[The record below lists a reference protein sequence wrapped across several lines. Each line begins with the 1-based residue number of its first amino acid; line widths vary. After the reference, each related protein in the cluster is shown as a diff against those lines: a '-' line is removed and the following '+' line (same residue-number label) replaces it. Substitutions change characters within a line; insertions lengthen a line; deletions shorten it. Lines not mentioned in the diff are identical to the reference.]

1 MPREYSNLEYRN
13 SIDQINQRNRDLEDK
28 LADQDRLKKE
38 MRKANAKQRKLNRR
52 NAKNRAKEAIQA
64 TGWTGPALIV
74 LNEKNQQ
81 IGYVNDGRIYAS
93 INGPKPQ
100 ANLAHPNVASRNVK
114 QSWTLPDCEIQEVP
128 MGNGAKC
135 FDVYMKRGGHTR
147 VQRLYPLSLEEEEAV
162 IKALKNG
169 ASPVANAWD
178 DGRGV
183 PISWENATPM
193 GGPRVSSKS
202 SKCIKKKPTDKPKPK
217 QTSQA
222 NSCIKKKQKLPQKPA
237 SKPAQPNQR
246 RKSANVSN
254 NKARR

>member
-1 MPREYSNLEYRN
+1 MSFLDYQNAISR
-13 SIDQINQRNRDLEDK
+13 INKENQDLENN
-28 LADQDRLKKE
+28 LADRKRMKAEMKEANKK
-38 MRKANAKQRKLNRR
+38 KRKLQKQAYRDIGVQ
-52 NAKNRAKEAIQA
+52 AIRDQGYA
-64 TGWTGPALIV
+64 GPV
-74 LNEKNQQ
+74 LVILNKKNQQ
-81 IGYVNDGRIYAS
+81 VGYVKDGKVYAS
-93 INGPKPQ
+93 VNGPAGQP
-100 ANLAHPNVASRNVK
+100 NLMPPNVASRNVK
-114 QSWTLPDCEIQEVP
+114 QSWTLPDCAVQEVP
-128 MGNGAKC
+128 MGTGAKC

-193 GGPRVSSKS
+193 GGPRAGSKS